1 MQTTSVQFDKDTRA
15 LIDRIGEEKGSPM
28 SQVIREAIAYYYQ
41 NKTILGLEAQIN
53 EFVGEVAQIFKDKSL
68 EEITKIV
75 DPPITSFRFGRY
87 AEADHAIGI
96 MVEKLEKERSIK
108 LARKGL
114 SIMAKIRLMVIRP
127 I

>member
-41 NKTILGLEAQIN
+41 NKTLVGLEVQIN
-53 EFVGEVAQIFKDKSL
+53 EFVGEVAQIFKNKSL
-68 EEITKIV
+68 EEITKVV
-75 DPPITSFRFGRY
+75 DPPIISFKFGRY
-87 AEADHAIGI
+87 EETNHTIGI
-96 MVEKLEKERSIK
+96 MVDKLGKEGLIE

-114 SIMAKIRLMVIRP
+114 NIMAKIRFMAHCP
-127 I
+127 K